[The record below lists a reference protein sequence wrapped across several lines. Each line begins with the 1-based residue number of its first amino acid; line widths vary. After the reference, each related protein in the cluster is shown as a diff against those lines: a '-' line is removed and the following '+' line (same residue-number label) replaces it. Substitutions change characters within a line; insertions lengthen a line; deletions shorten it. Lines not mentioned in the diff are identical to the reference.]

1 MPTTMLVFCLGPVP
15 RYIDLQLI
23 FTKQFQDLDSWVWI
37 SIFYICMNPGT
48 QSQQETR
55 GTFNGWCLCSW
66 ACCLGMMVQG
76 LRVAMP
82 LTRIA
87 LQSPAGAA
95 RGQVLFLSICPFLHL
110 RWDIW
115 CLSKAMAKRVLNSVQ
130 SIETLADPIPEGSV
144 SLEHRLMLTGNHIT
158 FVLSCYSLAIHDE
171 VMVWHFVTNS
181 HKLMTAL
188 SGVLPAKCCSGSFSA
203 ISYVCA
209 LLLWPSI
216 TF

>member
-1 MPTTMLVFCLGPVP
+1 
-15 RYIDLQLI
+15 
-23 FTKQFQDLDSWVWI
+23 
-37 SIFYICMNPGT
+37 MNPGT

-171 VMVWHFVTNS
+171 VMV
-181 HKLMTAL
+181 
-188 SGVLPAKCCSGSFSA
+188 
-203 ISYVCA
+203 
-209 LLLWPSI
+209 
-216 TF
+216 

>member
-1 MPTTMLVFCLGPVP
+1 MPTTMLVFCLGLVP
-15 RYIDLQLI
+15 RYTDLQLI
-23 FTKQFQDLDSWVWI
+23 FTKQFQDLHGWVWI
-37 SIFYICMNPGT
+37 SIFYICVNPGT
-48 QSQQETR
+48 QSQQETG

-115 CLSKAMAKRVLNSVQ
+115 CVSKSMAKRVLKCTVSICPLRPLQTQ
-130 SIETLADPIPEGSV
+130 SLKDQCPWS
-144 SLEHRLMLTGNHIT
+144 TG
-158 FVLSCYSLAIHDE
+158 
-171 VMVWHFVTNS
+171 
-181 HKLMTAL
+181 
-188 SGVLPAKCCSGSFSA
+188 
-203 ISYVCA
+203 
-209 LLLWPSI
+209 
-216 TF
+216 

>member
-1 MPTTMLVFCLGPVP
+1 MPTTMLVFCLGLVP

-23 FTKQFQDLDSWVWI
+23 FTKQFQDLDGWVWI

-115 CLSKAMAKRVLNSVQ
+115 CVSKAMAKRVLKSAQSLSVHWDPCRPNPWRISVVGAQ
-130 SIETLADPIPEGSV
+130 VNADRE
-144 SLEHRLMLTGNHIT
+144 
-158 FVLSCYSLAIHDE
+158 
-171 VMVWHFVTNS
+171 S
-181 HKLMTAL
+181 HN
-188 SGVLPAKCCSGSFSA
+188 F
-203 ISYVCA
+203 CA
-209 LLLWPSI
+209 LLLLSCHSWWSDGL
-216 TF
+216 TLCDQLS